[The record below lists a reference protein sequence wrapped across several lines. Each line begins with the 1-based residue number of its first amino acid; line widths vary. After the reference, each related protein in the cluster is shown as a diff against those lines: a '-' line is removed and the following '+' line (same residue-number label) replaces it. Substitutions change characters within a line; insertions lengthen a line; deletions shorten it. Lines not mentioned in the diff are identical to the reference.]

1 MTPPPARDSRAS
13 PPYPPGPGAG
23 SLVVVVVAY
32 GPISPLAGAL
42 DALEGRYP
50 VIVVDNS
57 SSRETAALCAHTGA
71 RYVDSGVNL
80 GFTAGVNVALEAID
94 APGAQRGDVLLL
106 NPDARITPD
115 AVERLRTRLRADERT
130 ACAGPAL
137 YAPGTSVPARSRWP
151 WHTPVGAW
159 AEALGMARRRLDTP
173 RYFLG
178 GAVLLI
184 RRDAL
189 DEVGRFD
196 ERFFLY
202 GEDEDWQRRAR
213 ALGWRSLFCPD
224 VAAEHGGGGTEDD
237 PGRLRLRLHGSI
249 ERYVRKWYGPAGWA
263 CYRAAWVLGFALRA
277 LSGRGGRRRTA
288 RLARLYVV
296 GPDRA
301 ARRAGVL
308 PGDPPQSV
316 P

>member
-1 MTPPPARDSRAS
+1 V
-13 PPYPPGPGAG
+13 G
-23 SLVVVVVAY
+23 SLAVVVVAY
-32 GPISPLAGAL
+32 GPTASLRGAL

-50 VIVVDNS
+50 VIVVDNGS
-57 SSRETAALCAHTGA
+57 SAETAALCAAAGA

-80 GFTAGVNVALEAID
+80 GFTAAVNVALDAID
-94 APGAQRGDVLLL
+94 APGTERGDVLLL

-115 AVERLRTRLRADERT
+115 AVERLRALLHADGRA

-137 YAPGTSVPARSRWP
+137 YAPGTAVPARSRWP

-159 AEALGMARRRLDTP
+159 AEALGMARRRLDTS

-178 GAVLLI
+178 GAVLLL
-184 RRDAL
+184 RRQAL

-213 ALGWRSLFCPD
+213 ALGWRPRYCPE
-224 VAAEHGGGGTEDD
+224 VRAEHRGGGTEVD
-237 PGRLRLRLHGSI
+237 PRRLRLRLHASI
-249 ERYVRKWYGPAGWA
+249 ERYVRKWYGRGGWA
-263 CYRAAWVLGFALRA
+263 WYRAAWVVGFSLRA
-277 LSGRGGRRRTA
+277 LTARGGRRRAA
-288 RLARLYVV
+288 RLARLYAL

-308 PGDPPQSV
+308 PVDPP
-316 P
+316 PPTR